1 MSRTAQESF
10 DLVTVH
16 YGVSNILMGCTWV
29 TQRGLQKRESVHAAA
44 SIHSNTHEHICKI
57 SKIAW
62 YSTERPLPSKCHY
75 MICQEKTVILWYT
88 KVGRRVLYLIF
99 ETERE
104 KNAVQLRADFSQS
117 HFSSLSIVYSWEL
130 ILRQTA
136 INERTSEVLKHPF
149 SLSGDCLESWSPVR
163 WEPRPLTSISQQK
176 RQIEFLGKD
185 Q

>member
-1 MSRTAQESF
+1 MHGKLALGVATTRLTQTCQCEPMRMSRTAQESV
-10 DLVTVH
+10 DLLPVH
-16 YGVSNILMGCTWV
+16 YGTSNILMGCMRV
-29 TQRGLQKRESVHAAA
+29 TQWGLQKRESVHAAA

-99 ETERE
+99 WDGKG
-104 KNAVQLRADFSQS
+104 KNAEKLCADFSQS

-130 ILRQTA
+130 IFTK
-136 INERTSEVLKHPF
+136 N
-149 SLSGDCLESWSPVR
+149 GD
-163 WEPRPLTSISQQK
+163 
-176 RQIEFLGKD
+176 
-185 Q
+185 